1 MSPPPVSVS
10 CPSCATDLT
19 AVVAVTDGGEAG
31 VGDGLYGED
40 VQCGHCDAEFE
51 VLFYPE

>member
-1 MSPPPVSVS
+1 MSPPPFPIN
-10 CPSCATDLT
+10 CPSCAADLT

-31 VGDGLYGED
+31 VGDCLYGED
-40 VQCGHCDAEFE
+40 VQCEYCDAEFE